1 MAEIAET
8 ELIAAL
14 RTGSVIDGEASDG
27 PRSVPAALLRQCCHQ
42 LRDQV
47 DPRGMRLSNLV
58 VTGCLDLAG
67 LTVPFP
73 LRFDNCEFDTAPVVE
88 GARLYE
94 LAMTGCP
101 RLPGLFGNGLSVRRD
116 LDLSR
121 SRVAGALW
129 TSASTSRSA
138 AIWLCEADIGGR
150 LLCAGTVLD
159 GQGYRALQADRI
171 HVGGTVRLIQ
181 GFRSA
186 GEVRFLGARID
197 GSLDFAAAQIESV
210 DGPALDLEGAVI
222 GGSVFMIDDLA
233 GRKPEIL
240 GRLTMASA
248 RLAGRFIIRNAII
261 QVGAVGQTGSIYER
275 PTSASTALDAPRLS
289 VGAEMVLTGR
299 CEVTGRID
307 MSMSEVSSV
316 SIGAQCVLRAPDG
329 IALDLTNARIR
340 ALLRLD
346 EWAAVEGTIRMPGA
360 VIRGRLALHGELS
373 RPRDESVIDGS
384 AMTVDG
390 DVYLDRLRTDGGAV
404 TLAGARL
411 GSLSAR
417 NAQLHNPGGY
427 SLRLSQA
434 QVNGPVRL
442 ISGFSSTGLVA
453 FNRTTVEGRLH
464 FTDGSFRCPQP
475 SAGNEAGHA
484 IEAIS
489 ATVRGSID
497 LGWAAVS
504 PSVDFTDVTTTSL
517 ADNPATWP
525 ERFVIAGMT
534 YERFERPQGGKPG
547 RIWDQAARCAW
558 LRRQTEF
565 DSGPYEQAARVFQQH
580 GYTREAEHILI
591 AQRQHARQV
600 GRSHTAWPRRVL
612 DMIYAT
618 IGYGYR
624 PARVLW
630 LLALLLALVTI
641 SLEVPS
647 YQAALRANNG
657 NGDVYT
663 TSGLLT
669 ASSHGAPGAAA
680 TGGTPRD
687 TCGDGEVRC
696 FSPVLYAIDTVIPLI
711 SLDQRATWYADPDVP
726 NGQFMLWWL
735 NLATLLGWVLSSIF
749 VLSLARLS
757 RSSLCLGPSSVSTS

>member
-1 MAEIAET
+1 MDEIGET
-8 ELIAAL
+8 ELIEAL
-14 RTGSVIDGEASDG
+14 RAGRVIHGAAG
-27 PRSVPAALLRQCCHQ
+27 QGVARGAQRSVRADLLRTCCHELQ
-42 LRDQV
+42 DQV
-47 DPRGMRLSNLV
+47 DPRGVRLSKV
-58 VTGCLDLAG
+58 HVTGALDLAG
-67 LTVPFP
+67 LAVPFP
-73 LRFDNCEFDTAPVVE
+73 LRFDGCEFDVAPVLE

-94 LAMTGCP
+94 LSLTGCP
-101 RLPGLFGNGLSVRRD
+101 RLPGLLGNGLSVRRD

-121 SRVAGALW
+121 SQVSEALW

-138 AIWLCEADIGGR
+138 AVWLCEAEIGGR
-150 LLCAGTVLD
+150 LLCVGTVLD

-171 HVGGTVRLIQ
+171 HVGGAVRLIQ

-186 GEVRFLGARID
+186 GEVRFLGARIG
-197 GSLDFAAAQIESV
+197 GSLDFAAAQIESA

-222 GGSVFMIDDLA
+222 GGSVFLIDDLA
-233 GRKPEIL
+233 GRKPEIR
-240 GRLTMASA
+240 GRVTMASTQ
-248 RLAGRFIIRNAII
+248 LAGRFIIRNAVI
-261 QVGAVGQTGSIYER
+261 QADATSQTGSIYER
-275 PTSASTALDAPRLS
+275 PTSASTALDAPRLT

-329 IALDLTNARIR
+329 IALDLSNAQIR

-346 EWAAVEGTIRMPGA
+346 ERAVVEGTIRMPGA

-373 RPRDESVIDGS
+373 RPRGESLVDGS

-390 DVYLDRLRTDGGAV
+390 AVYLDRLRTEGGAV
-404 TLAGARL
+404 TLAGAQL
-411 GSLSAR
+411 GSLSVR

-434 QVNGPVRL
+434 LVKGPVRL
-442 ISGFSSTGLVA
+442 ISGFRSTGLVA

-464 FTDGSFRCPQP
+464 FTGGSFRCPQP
-475 SAGNEAGHA
+475 SAANEAGHA

-497 LGWAAVS
+497 LGWTAVS
-504 PSVDFTDVTTTSL
+504 PSVDFTDLTTTSL

-525 ERFVIAGMT
+525 DRFVIAGMT
-534 YERFERPQGGKPG
+534 YERFERPQGAGPG
-547 RIWDQAARCAW
+547 RVWDQAARCAW
-558 LRRQTEF
+558 LRRQAEF
-565 DSGPYEQAARVFQQH
+565 DSGPYEQAARVFRQH

-591 AQRQHARQV
+591 AQRQHGRQV
-600 GRSHTAWPRRVL
+600 GWSHTAWPRRVL
-612 DMIYAT
+612 DMTYAT

-630 LLALLLALVTI
+630 LLALLLALVTL
-641 SLEVPS
+641 SLEVPGNR
-647 YQAALRANNG
+647 AALRANNG
-657 NGDVYT
+657 NGDVYA

-669 ASSHGAPGAAA
+669 ASSHRSPGAAA
-680 TGGTPRD
+680 TAPRD
-687 TCGDGEVRC
+687 TCGNGEVRC
-696 FSPVLYAIDTVIPLI
+696 FSAVLYAIDTVIPLI

-726 NGQFMLWWL
+726 DGEFMLWWL

-757 RSSLCLGPSSVSTS
+757 RSP

>member
-1 MAEIAET
+1 MDEIGET
-8 ELIAAL
+8 ELIGAL
-14 RTGSVIDGEASDG
+14 RAGSAVHGTADGVQ
-27 PRSVPAALLRQCCHQ
+27 RSVRAELLRTCCHELQ
-42 LRDQV
+42 DQV
-47 DPRGMRLSNLV
+47 DPRGMRLTKV
-58 VTGCLDLAG
+58 HVTGALDLAG

-73 LRFDNCEFDTAPVVE
+73 LRFDGCEFDVAPVLE
-88 GARLYE
+88 GAQLYE
-94 LAMTGCP
+94 LSLTSCP
-101 RLPGLFGNGLSVRRD
+101 RLPGLLGNGLSVRRD

-121 SRVAGALW
+121 SQVSEALW

-138 AIWLCEADIGGR
+138 AIWLCEAEIGGR
-150 LLCAGTVLD
+150 LLCVGTVLD
-159 GQGYRALQADRI
+159 GQGYRALQADRS

-186 GEVRFLGARID
+186 GEVRFLGARIG
-197 GSLDFAAAQIESV
+197 GSLDFAGAQIESS

-222 GGSVFMIDDLA
+222 DGSVFLIDDQA
-233 GRKPEIL
+233 GRKPEIR

-248 RLAGRFIIRNAII
+248 QLAGRFIIRNAII
-261 QVGAVGQTGSIYER
+261 RADADSQTGSIYER
-275 PTSASTALDAPRLS
+275 PTSAGTALDAPRLS
-289 VGAEMVLTGR
+289 VGAEMVLAGR

-307 MSMSEVSSV
+307 MAMSDVSSV
-316 SIGAQCVLRAPDG
+316 SIGPHCVLRAPG
-329 IALDLTNARIR
+329 RTALDLTNAQIR

-346 EWAAVEGTIRMPGA
+346 ERASVEGTLRLAGA
-360 VIRGRLALHGELS
+360 AIRGTLALHGELS
-373 RPRDESVIDGS
+373 HPEHESLVGGS
-384 AMTVDG
+384 AMTVEG
-390 DVYLDRLRTDGGAV
+390 DVFLDGLRTDGGAV

-417 NAQLHNPGGY
+417 GARLHNPGGY

-434 QVNGPVRL
+434 QINGPVRL
-442 ISGFSSTGLVA
+442 ISGFRSTGLVA

-464 FTDGSFRCPQP
+464 FTDGSFDCPQA
-475 SAGNEAGHA
+475 SASNEAGHA

-497 LGWAAVS
+497 LGWTAVS
-504 PSVDFTDVTTTSL
+504 PSVDFTDLTTTSL

-534 YERFERPQGGKPG
+534 YERFERPQGAGPG
-547 RIWDQAARCAW
+547 RVWDQAARCDW
-558 LRRQTEF
+558 LRRQAEF
-565 DSGPYEQAARVFQQH
+565 DSGPYEQAARVFRQH
-580 GYTREAEHILI
+580 GYTEEAEQILI
-591 AQRQHARQV
+591 ARSQHARQV
-600 GRSHTAWPRRVL
+600 GWSHAAWPRRVL
-612 DMIYAT
+612 DMTYAT

-630 LLALLLALVTI
+630 LLALLLVLVTV
-641 SLEVPS
+641 SLEVPGNR
-647 YQAALRANNG
+647 AALRANNG

-669 ASSHGAPGAAA
+669 ASSHGQSGGAPTGHAARA
-680 TGGTPRD
+680 D
-687 TCGDGEVRC
+687 TCGNGEVRC

-726 NGQFMLWWL
+726 NGVFMLWWL

-749 VLSLARLS
+749 VLSMARLS
-757 RSSLCLGPSSVSTS
+757 RNT

>member
-1 MAEIAET
+1 MDEIDET
-8 ELIAAL
+8 ELIGAL
-14 RTGSVIDGEASDG
+14 KTGSVVHGVANG
-27 PRSVPAALLRQCCHQ
+27 AQRTVPAALLRQCCHE

-47 DPRGMRLSNLV
+47 DPGGMRLSQVV

-73 LRFDNCEFDTAPVVE
+73 LGFDGCEFDAAPVVT

-94 LAMTGCP
+94 LSMTGCP

-121 SRVAGALW
+121 SRVTGALW
-129 TSASTSRSA
+129 TTASTSRSA
-138 AIWLCEADIGGR
+138 AVWLCEADIGGR

-171 HVGGTVRLIQ
+171 HVGGAVRLIQ

-197 GSLDFAAAQIESV
+197 GSLDFAAAHIESA
-210 DGPALDLEGAVI
+210 DGPALDLEGAAI
-222 GGSVFMIDDLA
+222 GGSVFLIDDLA

-248 RLAGRFIIRNAII
+248 QLAGRFIIRNAVILADA
-261 QVGAVGQTGSIYER
+261 GTQTGSNYER
-275 PTSASTALDAPRLS
+275 PTSAGTALDAPRLS
-289 VGAEMVLTGR
+289 VGAEMVLAGR
-299 CEVTGRID
+299 CEVTGRVD
-307 MSMSEVSSV
+307 MSMSDVSSV
-316 SIGAQCVLRAPDG
+316 SIGPDCILRAPG
-329 IALDLTNARIR
+329 RTALDLTNAQIR

-346 EWAAVEGTIRMPGA
+346 QRAAVEGTIRMAGA

-373 RPRDESVIDGS
+373 RPEHESLVGGD

-390 DVYLDRLRTDGGAV
+390 DVYLDGLRTDGGSV
-404 TLAGARL
+404 SLAGARL

-417 NAQLHNPGGY
+417 GARLHNPGGC

-434 QVNGPVRL
+434 LVKGPVRL

-453 FNRTTVEGRLH
+453 LNRTTVEGRLH
-464 FTDGSFRCPQP
+464 FTNGSFRCPQP
-475 SAGNEAGHA
+475 SPVNEAGHA

-497 LGWAAVS
+497 LGWETVS

-517 ADNPATWP
+517 ADDPATWP
-525 ERFVIAGMT
+525 ERFIIAGMT
-534 YERFERPQGGKPG
+534 YERFERPQGAGPG
-547 RIWDQAARCAW
+547 RVWDQAARCDW

-565 DSGPYEQAARVFQQH
+565 DSGPYEQAARVFRQH
-580 GYTREAEHILI
+580 GYTGEAEQILI
-591 AQRQHARQV
+591 AQRKHARQV
-600 GRSHTAWPRRVL
+600 SWSHAAWPRRVL
-612 DMIYAT
+612 DAIYAT

-641 SLEVPS
+641 SLELPGNR
-647 YQAALRANNG
+647 AALRASNG
-657 NGDVYT
+657 NGEVYA

-669 ASSHGAPGAAA
+669 PSSHGRSGTAAPGGV
-680 TGGTPRD
+680 TRD
-687 TCGDGEVRC
+687 RCGDGQVRC
-696 FSPVLYAIDTVIPLI
+696 FNPVLYAIDTVIPLI

-726 NGQFMLWWL
+726 NGEFMLWWL

-757 RSSLCLGPSSVSTS
+757 RSP

>member
-1 MAEIAET
+1 MDEIDET
-8 ELIAAL
+8 ELISAL
-14 RTGSVIDGEASDG
+14 RAGNVVQGAAVQG
-27 PRSVPAALLRQCCHQ
+27 AAGGGRRSVPAELLRRCCHQ
-42 LRDQV
+42 LSEQV
-47 DPRGMRLSNLV
+47 DPRGLRLTNIV
-58 VTGCLDLAG
+58 VTGSLDLAG

-73 LRFDNCEFDTAPVVE
+73 LRFDGCEFDTAPVVD
-88 GARLYE
+88 GAQLDE
-94 LAMTGCP
+94 LSLTGCP
-101 RLPGLFGNGLSVRRD
+101 RLPGLFGNGLRVRRD

-121 SRVAGALW
+121 SQVTAALW

-171 HVGGTVRLIQ
+171 HVAGAVRLIQ

-197 GSLDFAAAQIESV
+197 GSLDFAAARIESS

-222 GGSVFMIDDLA
+222 GGSVFLIDDMA

-240 GRLTMASA
+240 GRVTMASA
-248 RLAGRFIIRNAII
+248 RLAGRFIIRNASI
-261 QVGAVGQTGSIYER
+261 QAGPGGQTGSIYER

-289 VGAEMVLTGR
+289 VGAELVLTGR

-316 SIGAQCVLRAPDG
+316 SIGAQCVLRAPGG
-329 IALDLTNARIR
+329 IALDLTNAQIR

-346 EWAAVEGTIRMPGA
+346 ERAAVEGTIRMPGA

-373 RPRDESVIDGS
+373 QPRDESLVDGS

-404 TLAGARL
+404 TLIGARL

-417 NAQLHNPGGY
+417 NTRLDNPGGY

-434 QVNGPVRL
+434 VVNGPVRL
-442 ISGFSSTGLVA
+442 IGGFSSAGLVVL
-453 FNRTTVEGRLH
+453 NRATIEGRLH
-464 FTDGSFRCPQP
+464 FTGGSFHCPGP
-475 SAGNEAGHA
+475 SAVNEPGHA

-534 YERFERPQGGKPG
+534 YERFERPQGAGPA
-547 RIWDQAARCAW
+547 RVWDQAARCAW

-565 DSGPYEQAARVFQQH
+565 DSGPYEQAARVFRQH
-580 GYTREAEHILI
+580 GYTQEAEHILI
-591 AQRQHARQV
+591 AQRQHARQT
-600 GRSHTAWPRRVL
+600 GRSHTAWPRQVL
-612 DMIYAT
+612 DMIYGL

-630 LLALLLALVTI
+630 LLALLLVLVTV
-641 SLEVPS
+641 SLEVPG

-657 NGDVYT
+657 NGDVYA

-669 ASSHGAPGAAA
+669 ASSNGSPGAAA
-680 TGGTPRD
+680 TDRAPRA

-696 FSPVLYAIDTVIPLI
+696 FNPVLYAIDTVIPLI

-757 RSSLCLGPSSVSTS
+757 RST

>member
-1 MAEIAET
+1 MDEIAET
-8 ELIAAL
+8 ELVGAL
-14 RTGSVIDGEASDG
+14 RAGSVVHGTADGMR
-27 PRSVPAALLRQCCHQ
+27 RSVPADLLRTCCHELQ
-42 LRDQV
+42 DQV
-47 DPRGMRLSNLV
+47 DPRGMRLSKV
-58 VTGCLDLAG
+58 HVTGALDLAG

-73 LRFDNCEFDTAPVVE
+73 LRFDGCGFDVAPVLE

-94 LAMTGCP
+94 LSLAGCP
-101 RLPGLFGNGLSVRRD
+101 RLPGLLGNGLNVRRD
-116 LDLSR
+116 LDLSG
-121 SRVAGALW
+121 SQISEALW

-138 AIWLCEADIGGR
+138 AVWLCEAEIGGR
-150 LLCAGTVLD
+150 LLCVGTVLD

-171 HVGGTVRLIQ
+171 RVGGAVRLIQ

-186 GEVRFLGARID
+186 GEVRFLGARIG
-197 GSLDFAAAQIESV
+197 GSLDFSGARIESA

-222 GGSVFMIDDLA
+222 GGSVFLIDDLA
-233 GRKPEIL
+233 GRKPEIR
-240 GRLTMASA
+240 GRVTMASTQ
-248 RLAGRFIIRNAII
+248 LAGRFIIRNAII
-261 QVGAVGQTGSIYER
+261 QAGAAGQTGSIYER

-289 VGAEMVLTGR
+289 VGAEMVLAGR
-299 CEVTGRID
+299 CEVTGLID
-307 MSMSEVSSV
+307 MSMCEVSSV
-316 SIGAQCVLRAPDG
+316 SIGAGCLLRSPG
-329 IALDLTNARIR
+329 RTALDLTNAQIR

-346 EWAAVEGTIRMPGA
+346 EGAAVEGTIRLAGA

-373 RPRDESVIDGS
+373 RPEQEALVGGS

-390 DVYLDRLRTDGGAV
+390 DVILDGLRTDGGAV
-404 TLAGARL
+404 SLTGARL

-417 NAQLHNPGGY
+417 GARLHNPGGN

-434 QVNGPVRL
+434 VVNGPVRL
-442 ISGFSSTGLVA
+442 INGFSSTGLVA

-464 FTDGSFRCPQP
+464 FTSGSFRCPQP
-475 SAGNEAGHA
+475 SPSNEAGHA

-525 ERFVIAGMT
+525 ERFIIAGMT
-534 YERFERPQGGKPG
+534 YERFERPQGAGPG
-547 RIWDQAARCAW
+547 RVWDQAARCAW
-558 LRRQTEF
+558 LRRQAEF
-565 DSGPYEQAARVFQQH
+565 DSGPYEQAARVFRQH
-580 GYTREAEHILI
+580 GYTQEAEHILI

-612 DMIYAT
+612 DMIYGT

-630 LLALLLALVTI
+630 LLALLLVLVTI
-641 SLEVPS
+641 SLEVPGNR
-647 YQAALRANNG
+647 AALRANNG
-657 NGDVYT
+657 NGDVYA

-669 ASSHGAPGAAA
+669 ASSHGSQGAAA
-680 TGGTPRD
+680 TGHVARD

-726 NGQFMLWWL
+726 NGEFMLWWL

-757 RSSLCLGPSSVSTS
+757 RST

>member
-1 MAEIAET
+1 MDEIAET
-8 ELIAAL
+8 ELVGAL
-14 RTGSVIDGEASDG
+14 RAGSVVHGTADGVR
-27 PRSVPAALLRQCCHQ
+27 RSVPADLLRTCCHELQ
-42 LRDQV
+42 DQV
-47 DPRGMRLSNLV
+47 DPRGMRLSKV
-58 VTGCLDLAG
+58 HVTGALDLAG

-73 LRFDNCEFDTAPVVE
+73 LRFDGCWFDVAPVLE

-94 LAMTGCP
+94 LSLAGCP
-101 RLPGLFGNGLSVRRD
+101 RLPGLLGNGLNVRRD
-116 LDLSR
+116 LDLSG
-121 SRVAGALW
+121 SQISEALW

-138 AIWLCEADIGGR
+138 AVWLCEAEIGGR
-150 LLCAGTVLD
+150 LLCVGTVLD

-171 HVGGTVRLIQ
+171 RVGGAVRLIQ

-186 GEVRFLGARID
+186 GEVRFLGARIG
-197 GSLDFAAAQIESV
+197 GSLDFAGARIESA

-222 GGSVFMIDDLA
+222 GGSVFLIDDLA
-233 GRKPEIL
+233 GRKPEIR
-240 GRLTMASA
+240 GRVTMASTQ
-248 RLAGRFIIRNAII
+248 LAGRFIIRNAII
-261 QVGAVGQTGSIYER
+261 QADAASQTGSIYER

-289 VGAEMVLTGR
+289 VGAEMVLAGR

-316 SIGAQCVLRAPDG
+316 SIGAECVLRAPDG
-329 IALDLTNARIR
+329 IALDLGAAQIR

-346 EWAAVEGTIRMPGA
+346 ERATVEGTIRMPGA
-360 VIRGRLALHGELS
+360 TIRGRLALHGELS
-373 RPRDESVIDGS
+373 RPRDETLVDGS

-434 QVNGPVRL
+434 VVNGPVRL
-442 ISGFSSTGLVA
+442 ISGFRSTGLVVM
-453 FNRTTVEGRLH
+453 NRATVEGRLH
-464 FTDGSFRCPQP
+464 FTGGSFHCDGP

-497 LGWAAVS
+497 LGWETVS

-517 ADNPATWP
+517 ADDPATWP
-525 ERFVIAGMT
+525 PRFVIAGMT
-534 YERFERPQGGKPG
+534 YERFERPQGAGPG
-547 RIWDQAARCAW
+547 RVWDQAARCAW
-558 LRRQTEF
+558 LRRQAEF
-565 DSGPYEQAARVFQQH
+565 DSGPYEQAARVFRQH
-580 GYTREAEHILI
+580 GYTSEAEHILI

-612 DMIYAT
+612 DMIYGT

-630 LLALLLALVTI
+630 LLALLLVLVTI
-641 SLEVPS
+641 SLEVPGNR
-647 YQAALRANNG
+647 AALRANNG
-657 NGDVYT
+657 NGDVYA

-669 ASSHGAPGAAA
+669 ASSHGSPGAAA
-680 TGGTPRD
+680 TGHVARD

-726 NGQFMLWWL
+726 NGEFMLWWL

-757 RSSLCLGPSSVSTS
+757 RST

>member
-1 MAEIAET
+1 MAEIDET
-8 ELIAAL
+8 ELVGAL
-14 RTGSVIDGEASDG
+14 RTGSVVDGGAG
-27 PRSVPAALLRQCCHQ
+27 GVPRTVPAALLRQCCLE

-47 DPRGMRLSNLV
+47 DPRGMRLSKVV
-58 VTGCLDLAG
+58 VTGGLDLAG

-73 LRFDNCEFDTAPVVE
+73 LHFDSCEFDTAPVVE

-94 LAMTGCP
+94 LSMTGCL

-121 SRVAGALW
+121 SQVTGALW

-138 AIWLCEADIGGR
+138 AVWLCEADIGGR

-171 HVGGTVRLIQ
+171 HVGGAVRLIQ
-181 GFRSA
+181 GFRSS
-186 GEVRFLGARID
+186 GEVRFLGALID
-197 GSLDFAAAQIESV
+197 GSLDFAAARIESS

-222 GGSVFMIDDLA
+222 GGSVFLIDDLA

-240 GRLTMASA
+240 GRFTMASA
-248 RLAGRFIIRNAII
+248 QLAGRFIIRNAII
-261 QVGAVGQTGSIYER
+261 QADADSQTGSIYER
-275 PTSASTALDAPRLS
+275 PTSAGTALDAPRLS
-289 VGAEMVLTGR
+289 VGAELVLTGR

-307 MSMSEVSSV
+307 MSMSDVSSV
-316 SIGAQCVLRAPDG
+316 SIGADCILHAPG
-329 IALDLTNARIR
+329 RTALDLTNAQIR

-346 EWAAVEGTIRMPGA
+346 ERAAVAGTIRLAGA

-373 RPRDESVIDGS
+373 RPEQGLLIGGS

-390 DVYLDRLRTDGGAV
+390 DVVLDGLRTDGGAV
-404 TLAGARL
+404 TLSGARL

-417 NAQLHNPGGY
+417 GARLHNPGGY
-427 SLRLSQA
+427 ALRLSQA
-434 QVNGPVRL
+434 LVKGPVRL
-442 ISGFSSTGLVA
+442 ISGFSATGLVA
-453 FNRTTVEGRLH
+453 LNRTTVEGRLH
-464 FTDGSFRCPQP
+464 FTGGSFRCPQP
-475 SAGNEAGHA
+475 SPANEAGHA

-497 LGWAAVS
+497 LGWESVS

-534 YERFERPQGGKPG
+534 YERFERPQGAAPG
-547 RIWDQAARCAW
+547 RIWDQAARCDW

-565 DSGPYEQAARVFQQH
+565 DSGPYEQAARVFRQH
-580 GYTREAEHILI
+580 GYAREAEQILI

-600 GRSHTAWPRRVL
+600 GWSHATWPRRVL
-612 DMIYAT
+612 DAIYAT

-641 SLEVPS
+641 SLELPGN
-647 YQAALRANNG
+647 QAALRANNG
-657 NGDVYT
+657 NGDVYA
-663 TSGLLT
+663 TSGRLT
-669 ASSHGAPGAAA
+669 ASSHGASGAVA
-680 TGGTPRD
+680 TGGATRD
-687 TCGDGEVRC
+687 SCGDGEVRC
-696 FSPVLYAIDTVIPLI
+696 FSPILYAIDTVIPLI
-711 SLDQRATWYADPDVP
+711 SLDQRDTWYADPDVP
-726 NGQFMLWWL
+726 NGEFMLWWL

-757 RSSLCLGPSSVSTS
+757 RSS

>member
-1 MAEIAET
+1 MDEIAET
-8 ELIAAL
+8 ELVGAL
-14 RTGSVIDGEASDG
+14 RGGSVVHGTTG
-27 PRSVPAALLRQCCHQ
+27 GLQRSVSAELLRTCCHQ

-47 DPRGMRLSNLV
+47 DPRGMRLTKV
-58 VTGCLDLAG
+58 HVTGALDLAG

-73 LRFDNCEFDTAPVVE
+73 LRFDGCEFDVAPVLE

-94 LAMTGCP
+94 LSLTGCP
-101 RLPGLFGNGLSVRRD
+101 RLPGLLGNGLSVGRD

-121 SRVAGALW
+121 SQISEALW

-138 AIWLCEADIGGR
+138 AVWLCEAEIGGR
-150 LLCAGTVLD
+150 LLCVGTELD
-159 GQGYRALQADRI
+159 GQGYRAMQADRI
-171 HVGGTVRLIQ
+171 HVGGAVRLIQ

-186 GEVRFLGARID
+186 GEVRFLGARIG
-197 GSLDFAAAQIESV
+197 GSLDFAAAQIESA

-222 GGSVFMIDDLA
+222 GGSVFLIDDLA
-233 GRKPEIL
+233 GRKPEIR
-240 GRLTMASA
+240 GRVTMASTQ
-248 RLAGRFIIRNAII
+248 LAGRFIIRNAII
-261 QVGAVGQTGSIYER
+261 RADAASQTGSIYER

-289 VGAEMVLTGR
+289 VGAEMVLAGR

-329 IALDLTNARIR
+329 IALDLSAAQIR

-346 EWAAVEGTIRMPGA
+346 ERAAVEGTIRMPGA
-360 VIRGRLALHGELS
+360 TIGGRLALHGELS
-373 RPRDESVIDGS
+373 RPRDGTLVDGN

-390 DVYLDRLRTDGGAV
+390 DVYLDGLRTDGGAV

-417 NAQLHNPGGY
+417 GARLHNPAGY
-427 SLRLSQA
+427 ALRLSQA
-434 QVNGPVRL
+434 QVSGPVRL
-442 ISGFSSTGLVA
+442 ISGFSSTGLVVL
-453 FNRTTVEGRLH
+453 NRATVEGRLH
-464 FTDGSFRCPQP
+464 FTGGSFHCAGP
-475 SAGNEAGHA
+475 SAANEAGHA

-534 YERFERPQGGKPG
+534 YERFERPQGAGPG
-547 RIWDQAARCAW
+547 RVWDQAARCDW

-565 DSGPYEQAARVFQQH
+565 DSGPYEQAARVFRQH
-580 GYTREAEHILI
+580 GYAREAEQILM
-591 AQRQHARQV
+591 AQRKHGRQV
-600 GRSHTAWPRRVL
+600 GWSYAAWPRRAL
-612 DMIYAT
+612 DAIYAT

-630 LLALLLALVTI
+630 LLALLLVLVTV
-641 SLEVPS
+641 SLELPGP
-647 YQAALRANNG
+647 QAALRANNG
-657 NGDVYT
+657 NGDVYA
-663 TSGLLT
+663 TSGRLT
-669 ASSHGAPGAAA
+669 ASSHGPPGQAA
-680 TGGTPRD
+680 TGRPARVD

-726 NGQFMLWWL
+726 NGEFMLWWL

-757 RSSLCLGPSSVSTS
+757 RNT